1 MCRRR
6 ITLYVDI
13 VSPFAYIAFYIL
25 KNSKVFQQVELEF
38 VPILLGGLMK
48 ICGNTPPLRIKNKD
62 KWISTESQRLSKHF
76 NVPISQDTP
85 PGFPVNTLPIQRA
98 LVSLSLSHPQKVE
111 RAIELFYQ
119 NFWEQWND
127 PTKPETLQAILK
139 TVLDSDEEARKVIE
153 RTRTEEIKQKLG
165 KNTTKAFEDGAFGL
179 PWFVATNASGETRG
193 YWGVDHIG
201 ELCEHLGLKRP
212 FDTEWRS
219 LL

>member
-25 KNSKVFQQVELEF
+25 K
-38 VPILLGGLMK
+38 
-48 ICGNTPPLRIKNKD
+48 
-62 KWISTESQRLSKHF
+62 
-76 NVPISQDTP
+76 DTP

-119 NFWEQWND
+119 NFWVQWND

-179 PWFVATNASGETRG
+179 PWFVGE
-193 YWGVDHIG
+193 
-201 ELCEHLGLKRP
+201 CK
-212 FDTEWRS
+212 FDALSRN
-219 LL
+219 